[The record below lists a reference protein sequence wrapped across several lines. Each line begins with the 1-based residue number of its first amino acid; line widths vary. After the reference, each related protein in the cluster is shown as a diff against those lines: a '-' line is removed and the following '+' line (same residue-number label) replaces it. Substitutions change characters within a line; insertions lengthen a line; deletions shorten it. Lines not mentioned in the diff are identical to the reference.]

1 MTFADARP
9 AEAAADRVRL
19 ALEGGLPAGTELLG
33 PAPRFRVRGRHRRQL
48 LLKAEDRAGAVGAVR
63 DAVERLAENRELRG
77 AAVSVDVD
85 PQ

>member
-1 MTFADARP
+1 
-9 AEAAADRVRL
+9 
-19 ALEGGLPAGTELLG
+19 
-33 PAPRFRVRGRHRRQL
+33 VRGRHRRQL
-48 LLKAEDRAGAVGAVR
+48 LLKAEDRDGAVGAVR